1 MKGVADFGATMACLA
16 LLATPAC
23 TSWPQRPAVS
33 ALAQAQAAI
42 PGAGDVRR
50 WSDAPAADWGRWR
63 SKMEADRVRSGRT
76 KPPALLALSSGSD
89 KGAFGAGY
97 LAGWTARGDR
107 PSFDVVTG
115 VSTGALIAP
124 FAFLGPDQ
132 DATLR
137 AIYTGIEAR
146 DIYRLRP
153 LRGLTGDPSFADD
166 KPLARLIARY
176 FTQALLD
183 RIGQEHQ
190 QGRRLLISPSL
201 LPRS

>member
-1 MKGVADFGATMACLA
+1 M
-16 LLATPAC
+16 
-23 TSWPQRPAVS
+23 
-33 ALAQAQAAI
+33 
-42 PGAGDVRR
+42 
-50 WSDAPAADWGRWR
+50 
-63 SKMEADRVRSGRT
+63 RSGRT